1 MGKELNEYLD
11 LCIERIKKINSKTI
25 LSGLGELVDNDLLVL
40 KLKKYVYLQ
49 CSYKIT

>member
-11 LCIERIKKINSKTI
+11 LCIARIEKINSKTI